1 MNQRDPEE
9 LEMKSHILLT
19 LLLSTALAIPALAQ
33 QSSSSSSMQQAAPA
47 PAMQS
52 GDTTLEPLQAP
63 VRRDFWD
70 GDDPSLGSLLLHP
83 FATKAYVKRYTQP
96 IKDRLEEL
104 DELTSANSAKI
115 KDVDSRAQHGIQ
127 LASDKASLADQ
138 HATDATN
145 QAQTAQTSATNA
157 SGRVSSEEQVVA
169 NLDHYNSGAQT
180 EILFGRGQT
189 ALSKQAKEALD
200 SMAAPLKDQHSYII
214 EISGFAPG
222 HGQAAIL
229 ASQKM
234 ADSVVRYLIE
244 THQIPTYRIY
254 ILGMGDAAT
263 ADATTAKHATGRVEV
278 SLLKNNLVSSSQH

>member
-1 MNQRDPEE
+1 MKNQ
-9 LEMKSHILLT
+9 ILLT
-19 LLLSTALAIPALAQ
+19 LLVSTALAIPAFAQ
-33 QSSSSSSMQQAAPA
+33 QNSSSSSTPQAA

-63 VRRDFWD
+63 AHRDFWD
-70 GDDPSLGSLLLHP
+70 GDDPGLGSLLLHP

-104 DELTSANSAKI
+104 DELTSANSRQI
-115 KDVDSRAQHGIQ
+115 KDVDARAQHGIQ
-127 LASDKASLADQ
+127 LASEKSSLADQ
-138 HATDATN
+138 HATNATN

-157 SGRVSSEEQVVA
+157 SARVSGDEQVVA
-169 NLDHYNSGAQT
+169 NLDHYKSGAQT

-222 HGQAAIL
+222 RGQTAIL

-254 ILGMGDAAT
+254 MLGMGDAAMAAEGT
-263 ADATTAKHATGRVEV
+263 AAKHTTGRVEV
-278 SLLKNNLVSSSQH
+278 SLLKNDLVSSSQH